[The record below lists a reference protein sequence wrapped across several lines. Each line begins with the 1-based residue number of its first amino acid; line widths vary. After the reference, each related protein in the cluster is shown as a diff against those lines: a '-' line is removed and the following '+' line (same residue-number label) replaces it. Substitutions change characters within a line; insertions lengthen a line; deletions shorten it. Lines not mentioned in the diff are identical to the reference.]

1 MILFKILTSEIS
13 KYISFRNGYKKQK
26 GFNFANQMKLKYI
39 FPILLILF
47 FFSCE
52 KENKIS
58 SADYFMMAWCMSPA
72 DAPSKPIT
80 ANEIKIFSSGSIAAL
95 YQSQEFYESNSKS
108 DMTLVWSEDGRN
120 FSNRT
125 PTYVVSGQ
133 YNFHYFIK
141 SESEIYAV
149 NHNKVNYKTL
159 NGGKDWAPM
168 KYEST
173 ALGIFDLGPQ
183 NTGSYHW
190 IRFFDSQNGIRI
202 GTKEDTNFKNI
213 PFLDRTV
220 NGGESWERSALPQD
234 LRMLDLFYNSIQEIL
249 YISYGLTYSNSVIYH
264 SNDAGNSFH
273 STGPSASY
281 DSRFYFL
288 DSLNGWVNSNS
299 LIHTVD
305 GGNIWTTVP
314 NNLTGGTFQKV
325 KFLNPTLGY
334 AFYGPTQSYKLY
346 KTVDGGANW
355 VLIPLPFALGGIDG
369 TFDVGAGKIVIAY
382 QEKLY
387 GSTDEFIT
395 FDVMDP
401 GLKKVMTSY
410 SNTVGNPACV
420 LYSF

>member
-1 MILFKILTSEIS
+1 
-13 KYISFRNGYKKQK
+13 
-26 GFNFANQMKLKYI
+26 
-39 FPILLILF
+39 
-47 FFSCE
+47 
-52 KENKIS
+52 
-58 SADYFMMAWCMSPA
+58 MMAWCMSPA

-190 IRFFDSQNGIRI
+190 IRFLDSQNGIRI

-213 PFLDRTV
+213 PF
-220 NGGESWERSALPQD
+220 
-234 LRMLDLFYNSIQEIL
+234 
-249 YISYGLTYSNSVIYH
+249 
-264 SNDAGNSFH
+264 
-273 STGPSASY
+273 
-281 DSRFYFL
+281 
-288 DSLNGWVNSNS
+288 
-299 LIHTVD
+299 
-305 GGNIWTTVP
+305 
-314 NNLTGGTFQKV
+314 
-325 KFLNPTLGY
+325 
-334 AFYGPTQSYKLY
+334 
-346 KTVDGGANW
+346 
-355 VLIPLPFALGGIDG
+355 
-369 TFDVGAGKIVIAY
+369 
-382 QEKLY
+382 
-387 GSTDEFIT
+387 
-395 FDVMDP
+395 
-401 GLKKVMTSY
+401 
-410 SNTVGNPACV
+410 
-420 LYSF
+420 